1 MGNYDFTLDLD
12 TINTMSIIANWITER
27 SRILEFGPANGRLT
41 KYLSE
46 EKHCVLTIVEIDEAS
61 GREAGQYAE
70 KSFLGKEKGDI
81 EKYYWNDGDKYDFII
96 FADVL
101 EHLSHPRE
109 VLLECKKI
117 LKESGKIL
125 ISVPNIAH
133 NSIIIDLCND
143 KFEYGKTGLL
153 DKTHIH
159 FFTYMTFVQLV
170 ESIGYEIYEKEY
182 IYSRVGNNEIHNTY
196 LDIPTEVSNYLRKR
210 KAGSI
215 YQYVFSI
222 GFPNSDELNADED
235 TRLPLKEDYREALE
249 SKVYIGSA
257 LNEYS
262 EENKISVYYN
272 FDRVIRLC
280 FDLRGREIHSS
291 IRWDPL
297 EFNVFMKL
305 LSVIA
310 VCKNGQRKSLQIFD
324 NNAEEITDDFFLFL
338 ISDPQIFFSIDNAD
352 ELIGLEME
360 FELLDYR
367 YATDSPKVS
376 QYIRLIK
383 EEKRQLRYR
392 QFCEEQISILK
403 EIQEQVENRSKEI
416 KCLLQNGVRGDQR

>member
-222 GFPNSDELNADED
+222 GFPNSDELKAEED
-235 TRLPLKEDYREALE
+235 TRLAVKEDYREALE

-297 EFNVFMKL
+297 
-305 LSVIA
+305 
-310 VCKNGQRKSLQIFD
+310 
-324 NNAEEITDDFFLFL
+324 
-338 ISDPQIFFSIDNAD
+338 
-352 ELIGLEME
+352 
-360 FELLDYR
+360 
-367 YATDSPKVS
+367 
-376 QYIRLIK
+376 
-383 EEKRQLRYR
+383 
-392 QFCEEQISILK
+392 
-403 EIQEQVENRSKEI
+403 
-416 KCLLQNGVRGDQR
+416 